1 MASTRTN
8 TKQRSATA
16 ETPRDALTAVVRHGA
31 RIQIAALTA
40 AGSVVAGW
48 TRAADRLVQAIGD
61 ELLRRVDG
69 ETDSGELVVQV
80 ASAANAHLGDL
91 EALPTAAASHF
102 DSRLSRRSTDN

>member
-1 MASTRTN
+1 MASTRTT

-16 ETPRDALTAVVRHGA
+16 ETPRDALTAVARHGA

-48 TRAADRLVQAIGD
+48 ARAADRLVQTIGD

-69 ETDSGELVVQV
+69 ETDSGELVVRV
-80 ASAANAHLGDL
+80 AGATNAHLREL
-91 EALPTAAASHF
+91 AALPTAAANQF
-102 DSRLSRRSTDN
+102 DNRLSRRSIDN